1 MYNLTKK
8 VTSFAL
14 GTTILL
20 ASVSGASAAT
30 YTVKSGDTL
39 SAIAKKYNTSYST
52 IMKKNNLNSTKIRVG
67 QKLKIDEK
75 TSTSTSNIITY
86 SVKKGDTLSGIAKNY
101 GTTYKE
107 IMSMNKLKTTNI
119 KIGQKLKIT
128 SKTTSKS
135 SMASTA
141 VSSVPTGTD
150 IANLA
155 KKYVGKPYVYGGSS
169 PKGFDCSGFVY
180 YVFNSSGKSISR
192 TSAAG
197 FYNKAKKVSSPKVGD
212 LVFFS
217 NTYKSGISHVGIYI
231 GSGKMVSATDDKV
244 EIDTLKSG
252 YWKSH
257 FKSYGRI

>member
-67 QKLKIDEK
+67 QKLTIDEE
-75 TSTSTSNIITY
+75 TSTSSTITY
-86 SVKKGDTLSGIAKNY
+86 SVKNGDTLSDIAKKY

-135 SMASTA
+135 SSASTA